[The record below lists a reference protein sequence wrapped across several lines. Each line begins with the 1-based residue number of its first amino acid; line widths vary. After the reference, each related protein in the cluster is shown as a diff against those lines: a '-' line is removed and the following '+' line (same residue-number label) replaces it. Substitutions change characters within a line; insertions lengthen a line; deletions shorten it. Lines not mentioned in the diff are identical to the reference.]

1 MDVVSLRGR
10 RVERVRHEL
19 VRREVQVRR
28 IEALGADFV
37 RVVFGGDALEGFT
50 SLGFDDHLKFMITD
64 PGAPPGAEPV
74 RRDYT
79 PRHWDAARRE
89 LSIDFALHGHGQAS
103 EWARHAQAGQ
113 QALIGGPRGSMIV
126 PVDYDWH
133 LFAGDATAAPAIG
146 RRLAELPAGA
156 QAIVIVQLAD
166 AAVLELG
173 RSAARLR
180 LTQVADAEA
189 LVAAVDALA
198 LPPGEGYVWAAG
210 EAAVMARLRELLLV
224 AKGHPREA
232 SRIAAYWKRGAS
244 DFHEELS
251 R

>member
-1 MDVVSLRGR
+1 MEVVSLHGR
-10 RVERVRHEL
+10 RVQRVRHEL
-19 VRREVQVRR
+19 RRREVHVTR
-28 IEALGADFV
+28 IEPLGTDFV
-37 RVVFGGDALEGFT
+37 RVVFGGETLEGFI
-50 SLGFDDHLKFMITD
+50 SLGFDDHLKFMFTD
-64 PGAPPGAEPV
+64 PAVPADAEPV

-103 EWARHAQAGQ
+103 EWARHARVGQ
-113 QALIGGPRGSMIV
+113 TALIGGPRGSMIV
-126 PVDYDWH
+126 PDDYDWH
-133 LFAGDATAAPAIG
+133 LFVGDATAAPAIG

-156 QAIVIVQLAD
+156 NAIAIAQLAD
-166 AAVLELG
+166 LAVLELE
-173 RSAARLR
+173 RSAAKLR

-189 LVAAVDALA
+189 LVAAVEALA
-198 LPPGEGYVWAAG
+198 LPGGDGYAWAAG
-210 EAAVMARLRELLLV
+210 EAAVMARVRELLLV

-244 DFHEELS
+244 DFHEELN

>member
-1 MDVVSLRGR
+1 MEVVSLHGR
-10 RVERVRHEL
+10 RVQRVRHEL
-19 VRREVQVRR
+19 RRREVQVLRV
-28 IEALGADFV
+28 EALGPDFV

-50 SLGFDDHLKFMITD
+50 SLGFDDHLKFMFAD
-64 PGAPPGAEPV
+64 PAAPPGAEPV

-79 PRHWDAARRE
+79 PRRWDAARCE
-89 LSIDFALHGHGQAS
+89 LSIDFALHGHGHAS
-103 EWARHAQAGQ
+103 EWARHAQVGQ

-126 PVDYDWH
+126 PDDYDWH
-133 LFAGDATAAPAIG
+133 FFVGDATAAPAIG
-146 RRLAELPAGA
+146 RRLAELTAGTT
-156 QAIVIVQLAD
+156 AIAIVQLAD
-166 AAVLELG
+166 LAVLELE
-173 RSAARLR
+173 RSATKLR

-189 LVAAVDALA
+189 LVAAVEAWV
-198 LPPGEGYVWAAG
+198 PPSGEGYVWAAG
-210 EAAVMARLRELLLV
+210 ESATMARLRELLLV